1 VESKWNAFG
10 PCWTVRPGN
19 RLLPK
24 IGSNKSPQIGLHSA
38 QVLST
43 CILTEERLIH
53 IGKTVYNE
61 INRILKVA
69 FHPQSKHD
77 NTVVVLSSDSH
88 LRVFELSLSPHA
100 PEQDIPLFSIPKR
113 GYTVDFDIP
122 IPISFTF
129 AHGTDWLTWTIFILT
144 HSGDVYALCPIMPVK
159 CVVPRSSLLRMKTII
174 SLSTDQLKSEDCTL
188 MQKETCLNQMR
199 WISDILGQISMS
211 EFMGVTMSPALTGIE
226 NTGDVVTF
234 KRPNKVRPTPEIQG
248 PMLFQPA
255 PVPMDDV
262 FSEAEDIVFLD
273 AQGVGMLVMTWQGGR
288 VDIGVLVQGVS
299 GVWNVKGARKE
310 DVDGIKIAAYESLD
324 LPVRRG
330 VSPHILKSANDG
342 ESVFIVA
349 EGMVWQLDF
358 RGWLHELRKLEQ
370 DDGNDDDGQPYQ
382 SKPSQT
388 KLIINERFV
397 I

>member
-1 VESKWNAFG
+1 
-10 PCWTVRPGN
+10 
-19 RLLPK
+19 
-24 IGSNKSPQIGLHSA
+24 
-38 QVLST
+38 
-43 CILTEERLIH
+43 
-53 IGKTVYNE
+53 
-61 INRILKVA
+61 
-69 FHPQSKHD
+69 
-77 NTVVVLSSDSH
+77 
-88 LRVFELSLSPHA
+88 
-100 PEQDIPLFSIPKR
+100 
-113 GYTVDFDIP
+113 
-122 IPISFTF
+122 
-129 AHGTDWLTWTIFILT
+129 
-144 HSGDVYALCPIMPVK
+144 MPVK

-248 PMLFQPA
+248 PVLFQPP

-262 FSEAEDIVFLD
+262 FAEAEDIVFLD
-273 AQGVGMLVMTWQGGR
+273 AQGVGMLVTTWQGGR

-299 GVWNVKGARKE
+299 GVWNVKGGRKE
-310 DVDGIKIAAYESLD
+310 DVDEIKIAAYESLD

-349 EGMVWQLDF
+349 EGMAWQLDF
-358 RGWLHELRKLEQ
+358 RGWLHELRKLDQ
-370 DDGNDDDGQPYQ
+370 DDEDDDDGQPYQ

-388 KLIINERFV
+388 KLIVNERFV
-397 I
+397 V